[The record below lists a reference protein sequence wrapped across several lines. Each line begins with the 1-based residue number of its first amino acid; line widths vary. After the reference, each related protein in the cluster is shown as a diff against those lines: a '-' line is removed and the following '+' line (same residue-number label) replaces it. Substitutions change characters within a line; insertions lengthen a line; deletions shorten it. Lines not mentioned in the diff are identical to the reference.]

1 MTITHVAPG
10 WRADPGA
17 RDLLTF
23 DDWWRLPADW
33 VEPPNFRRGGW
44 SAVSRLTL
52 PGPTGEAETLY
63 VKRQVAQFRR
73 TPATGGR
80 LRPTYFHEFQA
91 LSWSPTLPVV
101 DWVCYA
107 ERGDQAILVT
117 RAPRGFVPLSVL
129 AGRMPGAHLAC
140 ALVSVGAALAVLHRR
155 RLQHG
160 ACYPDHILVDPIT
173 LRVRLLDLERWRRR
187 LTVAAAARSDLD
199 QLLRRAPFLD
209 QAGRD
214 SLLRT
219 AGLYAPGLKLPAPRA
234 PDGIPD
240 YV

>member
-129 AGRMPGAHLAC
+129 AGRMPERIWPARWYRWAPPWRCCTGAVFSMAP
-140 ALVSVGAALAVLHRR
+140 ATRT
-155 RLQHG
+155 
-160 ACYPDHILVDPIT
+160 IFWWT
-173 LRVRLLDLERWRRR
+173 
-187 LTVAAAARSDLD
+187 RSLC
-199 QLLRRAPFLD
+199 
-209 QAGRD
+209 G
-214 SLLRT
+214 
-219 AGLYAPGLKLPAPRA
+219 
-234 PDGIPD
+234 
-240 YV
+240 

>member
-1 MTITHVAPG
+1 MAITHVAPG
-10 WRADPGA
+10 WRALLGA

-33 VEPPNFRRGGW
+33 VEAPNYRRGGW
-44 SAVSRLTL
+44 SAVSRLL
-52 PGPTGEAETLY
+52 LDGAAGEPETLY

-73 TPATGGR
+73 TRASGGR
-80 LRPTYFHEFQA
+80 PRPTYFHEFLA
-91 LSWSPTLPVV
+91 LTLSPALPVV

-107 ERGDQAILVT
+107 EHGDRAILVT
-117 RAPRGFVPLSVL
+117 RAPRGFVPLSAL
-129 AGRMPGAHLAC
+129 PATMPAAHLAC
-140 ALVSVGAALAVLHRR
+140 ALVSVGATLAQLHRR

-160 ACYPDHILVDPIT
+160 ACYPDHILVDPT
-173 LRVRLLDLERWRRR
+173 SLRVRLLDLERWRRR

-199 QLLRRAPFLD
+199 QLLRRAPFLE
-209 QAGRD
+209 QTGRD

-219 AGLYAPGLKLPAPRA
+219 AGLYAPTLNLSAPRA

>member
-1 MTITHVAPG
+1 MTIPHVAPC
-10 WRADPGA
+10 WHTVLGA
-17 RDLLTF
+17 RNLLTF

-33 VEPPNFRRGGW
+33 VEAPNFRRGGW

-52 PGPTGEAETLY
+52 TGPGGEPETLY

-73 TPATGGR
+73 TPATGMR
-80 LRPTYFHEFQA
+80 PRPTYFHEFRA
-91 LSWSPTLPVV
+91 LSLSPALPVV

-107 ERGDQAILVT
+107 ERDDQAILVT
-117 RAPRGFVPLSVL
+117 RAPRGFVPLSAL
-129 AGRMPGAHLAC
+129 ARRWPAPHLSC
-140 ALVSVGAALAVLHRR
+140 ALVSVGATLALLHRR

-160 ACYPDHILVDPIT
+160 ACYPDHILVDPDT

-187 LTVAAAARSDLD
+187 RTVTAAARSDLG

-209 QAGRD
+209 EAGRD

-219 AGLYAPGLKLPAPRA
+219 ARLYAPGLSLPAPRL
-234 PDGIPD
+234 PQGIPD